1 MTHKETKN
9 IDEGTMHARSACV
22 TGAAG
27 FIGFH
32 LSELLLKS
40 GWRVVGIDSMSDYY
54 DVRVKDAR
62 LEILKKYPAFT
73 FYKQDLS
80 EYDGLLK
87 ILSDEKPDELVHLAA
102 QAGVRYS
109 LVNPWAY
116 ASSNYLGTLNVFEAA
131 KALALSRVVY
141 ASSSSVY
148 GANTKSPFSEDDRV
162 DQPISL
168 YAASK
173 KANEV
178 LAYSYHHL
186 YKMEMVGLR
195 FFTVYGRWGRPDM
208 ALFKFA
214 RRIVSGQPIEVYNN
228 GQMKRSFT
236 HVTDIVSA
244 IKTLVEQ
251 KPSARY
257 ELYNLGGAEAVPLMR
272 FVELIEQNVGTKAEV
287 KFLPLQAGDV
297 PETIADC
304 SKAERELGYV
314 PRMTVEEGIKDFME
328 WYKENQEFLDTL
340 SEPKQ

>member
-1 MTHKETKN
+1 MKKVL
-9 IDEGTMHARSACV
+9 V

-32 LSELLLKS
+32 LSELLLKK
-40 GWRVVGIDSMSDYY
+40 GWGVVGVDSMSEYY
-54 DVRVKDAR
+54 DIRLKDAR
-62 LEILKKYPAFT
+62 LKILKKNSAFT

-87 ILSDEKPDELVHLAA
+87 ILNDEKPDEIVHLAA

-116 ASSNYLGTLNVFEAA
+116 ASANYLGTLNVFEAA
-131 KALALSRVVY
+131 KAVSLPRVVY

-148 GANTKSPFSEDDRV
+148 GANTKSPFSEEDRV
-162 DQPISL
+162 DQPVSL

-214 RRIVSGQPIEVYNN
+214 RRIIKDQPIEVYND
-228 GQMKRSFT
+228 GKMKRSFT
-236 HVTDIVSA
+236 HVSDIVSA
-244 IKTLVEQ
+244 VATLLGQEA
-251 KPSARY
+251 SSRY
-257 ELYNLGGAEAVPLMR
+257 ELYNLGGAEAVQLMH
-272 FVELIEQNVGTKAEV
+272 FVELIEKNLGKKAEIN
-287 KFLPLQAGDV
+287 FLPLQAGDV
-297 PETIADC
+297 PDTVADC
-304 SKAERELGYV
+304 TKAESDFGFKPL
-314 PRMTVEEGIKDFME
+314 MSVEDGIKDFIAWFE
-328 WYKENQEFLDTL
+328 ENKDFLEGLT
-340 SEPKQ
+340 EPKQ